1 VAKELNPS
9 CSGEI
14 SAKERNQD
22 TPDSS
27 DHKRRVLISS
37 VLIQVSIR

>member
-1 VAKELNPS
+1 VAKELNAS

-22 TPDSS
+22 ALDS
-27 DHKRRVLISS
+27 DRKRCVLISS